1 MNKIGLIIKRE
12 YLTRVRKKSFIVMTL
27 LGPLVFA
34 AIVIVPVWL
43 ASMDGSDTKIISVID
58 ESGLLKESFLT
69 SASGDDPIIYQ
80 YVTEPVESIKQ
91 EVTKGLQFGLLY
103 IPDISLE
110 NTQGIT
116 LFSES
121 SPSMS
126 VVGDIE
132 RMLQDKIKDIKLE
145 RSNIS
150 REALEQLETDV
161 DIQTISLTET
171 GEQQGNANVAS
182 VVGYVGAFL
191 IYTFIFLYGAQVMRG
206 VMEEKSN
213 RIVEI
218 VISSV
223 RPFQLMMGKIIGV
236 ASVGLTQFL
245 LWIALTF
252 GLATVFL
259 QGFSAEDLMKQRTE
273 QMSQNM
279 PQSEM
284 AQSEMTMDIQL
295 ALASIDI
302 TGFVLTFLFYFLGGY
317 LLYGALFAAIGSAA
331 DSNTDT
337 QQFMLPISTP
347 LILSIVTLGAVLN
360 DPNGTLAF
368 WLSMIPF
375 TAPVT
380 MMMRVPFGIPT
391 WQLILSMTLLI
402 GGFMF
407 TTWVAGRIYRVGIL
421 MHGAKVNYKIIG
433 KWLLSNH

>member
-12 YLTRVRKKSFIVMTL
+12 YLTRVRKKSFIIMTL
-27 LGPLVFA
+27 IGPLVFA

-43 ASMDGSDTKIISVID
+43 ASMDSSDTKIISVVD
-58 ESGLLKESFLT
+58 ESGMLAESFLNT
-69 SASGDDPIIYQ
+69 AAGENNIIYQ
-80 YVTEPVESIKQ
+80 YVTEPVESAKD
-91 EVTKGLQFGLLY
+91 EVSRGQQFGLLY
-103 IPDISLE
+103 IPQIDVE
-110 NTQGIT
+110 NPEGIT

-121 SPSMS
+121 SPSLSMIS
-126 VVGDIE
+126 SIE
-132 RMLQDKIKDIKLE
+132 RMLQDKIKNIKLE

-150 REALEQLETDV
+150 RETLEQLETNIN
-161 DIQTISLTET
+161 IQTISLTEA
-171 GEQQGNANVAS
+171 GEQQGDAGVAS
-182 VVGYVGAFL
+182 VVGYIGAFL

-213 RIVEI
+213 RIVE
-218 VISSV
+218 VVMSSV

-245 LWIALTF
+245 LWIALTS
-252 GLATVFL
+252 GLATIFL
-259 QGFSAEDLMKQRTE
+259 QGFSPEDIVRQRSE
-273 QMSQNM
+273 QLSQGM
-279 PQSEM
+279 PEANM
-284 AQSEMTMDIQL
+284 AQSEMAMGLQE
-295 ALASIDI
+295 ALASLDV

-317 LLYGALFAAIGSAA
+317 LLYGALFAAIGSAS

-360 DPNGTLAF
+360 EPNGTLAI

-391 WQLILSMTLLI
+391 WQLILSMALLV
-402 GGFMF
+402 GGFIF
-407 TTWVAGRIYRVGIL
+407 TTWIAGRIYRVGIL
-421 MHGAKVNYKIIG
+421 MHGAKVNYKVMA
-433 KWLLSNH
+433 KWLLSNQ

>member
-12 YLTRVRKKSFIVMTL
+12 YLTRVRKKSFIFMTL

-80 YVTEPVESIKQ
+80 YVTDPVESVKQ
-91 EVTKGLQFGLLY
+91 EVTEGLQFGLLY
-103 IPDISLE
+103 IPNISLE

-121 SPSMS
+121 SPSIN
-126 VVGDIE
+126 VVRDIE

-150 REALEQLETDV
+150 REALQQLETNI
-161 DIQTISLTET
+161 DIQTINLTET

-279 PQSEM
+279 PQADM

-402 GGFMF
+402 GGFIF

-421 MHGAKVNYKIIG
+421 MHGAKVNYKVIG
-433 KWLLSNH
+433 KWLFSNH

>member
-12 YLTRVRKKSFIVMTL
+12 YLTRVRKKSFIVMTI

-43 ASMDGSDTKIISVID
+43 ASMEGSETKIISVID
-58 ESGLLKESFLT
+58 ESGLLEESFLNT
-69 SASGDDPIIYQ
+69 AAGSDNIIYQ
-80 YVTEPVESIKQ
+80 YVTEPVENVKE
-91 EVTKGLQFGLLY
+91 EVSQGQQFGLLY

-110 NTQGIT
+110 NPQGIT

-121 SPSMS
+121 SPSLS
-126 VVGDIE
+126 VVGNIE

-145 RSNIS
+145 RSSIS
-150 REALEQLETDV
+150 REALQQLETDI
-161 DIQTISLTET
+161 DIQTINLTEA
-171 GEQQGNANVAS
+171 GEQQGSAGVAS

-252 GLATVFL
+252 GLASVFL
-259 QGFSAEDLMKQRTE
+259 QGFSAEDLMQQRTE
-273 QMSQNM
+273 QFSQNM
-279 PQSEM
+279 PEAEM
-284 AQSEMTMDIQL
+284 AQSEMAMNIQH
-295 ALASIDI
+295 ALDSIDI

-360 DPNGTLAF
+360 EPNGTLAF

-380 MMMRVPFGIPT
+380 MMMRVPFGIPA
-391 WQLILSMTLLI
+391 WQLVLSMVLLI
-402 GGFMF
+402 GGFIF
-407 TTWVAGRIYRVGIL
+407 TTWIAGRIYRVGIL
-421 MHGAKVNYKIIG
+421 MHGAKVNYKVIG
-433 KWLLSNH
+433 KWLLSNQ